1 MSTVVIGVGNPL
13 MGDDGVGLE
22 ALRRLAS
29 RWHLPDEVEVIDG
42 GTWGMNLLHLIEE
55 ADGVV
60 LLDAIRAGEAPG
72 TVVRLDRD
80 DLPRMFVHK
89 ISPHQIDLQE
99 VLALA
104 ELRGGLPERM
114 VALGIEPER
123 VELGV
128 ELSGAVRRSLG
139 ELDST
144 VSGLLSEWGHRLEP
158 AMSPIEE
165 GRVEWRPSRAF
176 VGAHPDGS
184 GHGAA
189 PAALGEDPCTS

>member
-22 ALRRLAS
+22 ALRRLTS
-29 RWHLPDEVEVIDG
+29 RWRLPEEVEVIDG
-42 GTWGMNLLHLIEE
+42 GTWGMNLLHLIEGAE
-55 ADGVV
+55 GVV
-60 LLDAIRAGEAPG
+60 LLDAIRAGDAPG
-72 TVVRLDRD
+72 TLVRLDRD
-80 DLPRMFVHK
+80 ELPRMFVHK

-128 ELSGAVRRSLG
+128 ELSATVRGSLG
-139 ELDST
+139 ELDT
-144 VSGLLSEWGHRLEP
+144 AVVDLLSDWGHRLEP
-158 AMSPIEE
+158 TTAHLEE
-165 GRVEWRPSRAF
+165 SSGEWTPARAF
-176 VGAHPDGS
+176 AGAGGDGPLE
-184 GHGAA
+184 GA
-189 PAALGEDPCTS
+189 PAVRREDSCTS